1 MTLSNL
7 KRQDK
12 TEIWAKYYLS
22 IKTYKTIKNKI
33 NYKKKNNLKDL
44 LLIIFSAKH
53 EKKSGL
59 IILKIQEI

>member
-1 MTLSNL
+1 M

-33 NYKKKNNLKDL
+33 NLKKQIKDL
-44 LLIIFSAKH
+44 LTDYFQCKT
-53 EKKSGL
+53 
-59 IILKIQEI
+59 